1 MVDITEKMTIKDVA
15 EELGVSEST
24 VSRAISGKGR
34 IGETTRKKVLEF
46 IKNHNYIPGTR
57 NGSVLQKTHNI
68 GWVMP
73 DDCNIVEF
81 PFFQRCM
88 MGLLEAT
95 ETFGYN
101 LMITTSSYNDISH
114 LQNLVNNNKADGVV
128 LARTNINDMAI
139 HFLKEKKTPFIT
151 IGTYLDAHTIQIDHA
166 HRAACKE
173 FTAMQLNKGYKKI
186 GLIGGSKRY
195 IVNLNRYQG
204 YEDALIEAG
213 RIPDQSFIYMDV
225 ENYVAAEIA
234 VEELIKKKADCILC
248 TDDAICMYVINKL
261 NKEKL
266 KIPQDIKVGSFYNS
280 SLLENNDPAISCI
293 DFDAHELGN
302 YAGKILIDCI
312 EGREININTLLGYEI
327 STKEST
333 KSYNYTT

>member
-1 MVDITEKMTIKDVA
+1 MTIKDVA
-15 EELGVSEST
+15 EKLGVSEST

-46 IKNHNYIPGTR
+46 IKSHNYIPGAGRNELVLSNTR
-57 NGSVLQKTHNI
+57 NI

-95 ETFGYN
+95 ETFGYH
-101 LMITTSSYNDISH
+101 LLVTTSGNHDISH
-114 LQNLVNNNKADGVV
+114 LHDLINKGKVDGVV
-128 LARTNINDMAI
+128 LARTNVDDLAI
-139 HFLKEKKTPFIT
+139 PFLKEESVPFIA
-151 IGTYLDAHTIQIDHA
+151 IGSYSDAQTIQIDHA

-173 FTAMQLNKGYKKI
+173 FTAMQLLRGDERI

-195 IVNLNRYQG
+195 IVNLNRYRG

-213 RIPDQSFIYMDV
+213 KVPDSNLIYMDV
-225 ENYVAAEIA
+225 DNYVAAEIA

-248 TDDAICMYVINKL
+248 TDDAICIHVLNKL
-261 NKEKL
+261 SKDNVRV
-266 KIPQDIKVGSFYNS
+266 PQDIRVGSFYNS
-280 SLLENNDPAISCI
+280 SLLENNHPPISCI
-293 DFDAHELGN
+293 DFNAHELGN
-302 YAGKILIDCI
+302 YAGKILIDRI
-312 EGREININTLLGYEI
+312 EGRDVTVSTLLGYEI

-333 KSYNYTT
+333 KIYKNL